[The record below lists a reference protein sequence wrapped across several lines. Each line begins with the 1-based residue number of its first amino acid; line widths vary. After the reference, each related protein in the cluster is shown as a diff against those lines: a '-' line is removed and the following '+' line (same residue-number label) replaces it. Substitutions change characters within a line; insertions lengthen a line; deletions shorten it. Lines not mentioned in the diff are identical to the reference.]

1 MRKANKIMMMTVSIL
16 LSLVLITSSVM
27 SSTLAKYVTAGSASS
42 NTARV
47 AKWGIAISTAKTN
60 LSSVYK
66 KDNEIVVQ
74 SSASMNP
81 RTGLLAPG
89 TRGAL
94 TYFSISGDP
103 EVSYKLDFSGEI
115 AIGEGFSTIVDEIG
129 RTIDYFPIA
138 IYLCRYD
145 YDANGNETKTV
156 VSKHCVV
163 RLTPDSDP
171 DMTPKLADD
180 QDESWD
186 GKWRMSFFESSGNA
200 SKRWAVIDNMVGGL
214 NSSNS
219 SHGYSL
225 NNAFDVNKGATESIN
240 SIYAVEWEWAYQM
253 SPTSPSGINT
263 GNAQKGEGDNTYHYQ
278 TRELDTQLGE
288 MMLESPERF
297 QISLSFSVSVTQTG
311 PATQNN

>member
-1 MRKANKIMMMTVSIL
+1 MRKANKILMMTVSIL
-16 LSLVLITSSVM
+16 LSLVLITSTVM
-27 SSTLAKYVTAGSASS
+27 SSTLAKYVTQGTAESE
-42 NTARV
+42 TARV
-47 AKWGIAISTAKTN
+47 AKWGIEISTPATN
-60 LSSVYK
+60 LANTYE
-66 KDNEIVVQ
+66 KDGAIVVDSNVSVDPQ
-74 SSASMNP
+74 N
-81 RTGLLAPG
+81 GLLAPG

-94 TYFSISGDP
+94 AYFSISGTP

-145 YDANGNETKTV
+145 YDANGNEAKTV

-171 DMTPKLADD
+171 SMTPTKPSGED
-180 QDESWD
+180 STWD
-186 GKWRMSFFESSGNA
+186 GKWRMSFFKGSGNA
-200 SKRWAVIDNMVGGL
+200 SKRWGVIDNMVSGL

-225 NNAFDVNKGATESIN
+225 NNAFDVNKDATESIN

-253 SPTSPSGINT
+253 SSSSPSGINI
-263 GNAQKGEGDNTYHYQ
+263 GNAQKGDYTYQ

-288 MMLESPERF
+288 AMAKNPELFKVNLE
-297 QISLSFSVSVTQTG
+297 LSVAVTQI
-311 PATQNN
+311 N